1 MGSAASE
8 LVLLTTAGTVNVG
21 SSTALT
27 SGFIVDC
34 AGYNISFTSKQ
45 FGNAANVI
53 IINGATVSSSKLTNA
68 RLTAINCATV
78 KGAGSDGINN
88 NQASYYT
95 SVHVY
100 DSGTPSSFN
109 LSKSGVT
116 MTVGVPGVCFFSGG
130 PYSPSFSSY
139 SGNYH
144 VYGGKFSS
152 DPTAYLASND
162 LEAPKEGSYWVVHR
176 IVPTINVAKVGSTE
190 YEYLQEAVNA
200 AATSSGTVELLPGIA
215 EIELETPVMVAVG
228 KTVTIDLAGYAITAP
243 NGAIVNNGTLY
254 LQDTST
260 FDVPGSITTA
270 SGNMIVN
277 NGTLDVTY
285 GAYTG
290 NIQLNGGTF
299 TTHFGTFDGVVS
311 VASGLDPKVV
321 ANLRGGEFSQ
331 SMADFLRD
339 GFSEVYSHVAQSDP
353 MRYWVGEFPTPLLV
367 TTSYSSAEKAWKLD
381 FLSSSDLTLYKKTKK
396 RSDHSSLADW
406 QRRAELYSSIQ
417 PWSGYVLDCGLIFD
431 RPVTSGSVTFYGNV
445 QVSMSE
451 SVGKDLAAN
460 EDFPVLAHR
469 IYEMG
474 YTPLSYGR
482 YIDEI
487 GSVTAGVK
495 NNQTANVGTVCT
507 IDVRVCTQSKQTPGV
522 YDKLQALVDVRYML
536 GGKKAAI
543 DRNGSRLAYDSLS
556 AAVSAAQDGET
567 ILVGA
572 DTDNNVTL
580 PGPGEFTID
589 PYGFQFTGM
598 VSAPSGYAIVAQ
610 TEKNS
615 LAAAQG
621 VESAK
626 AVTYVVL
633 QPPEVTGT
641 TGAGTIEVSD
651 LGAPTGYSVTSY
663 KIGDESVA
671 TPQLALPSSGY
682 ETTQLKAV
690 VRTAAGN
697 VVDVDVVHNIGV
709 LKVESTAETTVIAV
723 PWYAFDDDGTTV
735 KVDSLVYL
743 GNRDVDDMLKAY
755 NSDTG
760 NYDSWKLT
768 EKDGVKAWS
777 PMTTVGDTTTESGDA
792 SVASV
797 TRGQGLLLTRKDVT
811 KPIYLVGRADGTAT
825 KVVSLAKGMN
835 LVASPSLVGLDLNT
849 AFANP
854 GSDEIVVPTAGA
866 PKTYTY
872 ADGAWGYEDV
882 KTQTKTIRGKEV
894 TVVVGTE
901 RKTDAVIPP
910 GRGFLYINHADNDKN
925 VEW

>member
-1 MGSAASE
+1 ME
-8 LVLLTTAGTVNVG
+8 EGT
-21 SSTALT
+21 
-27 SGFIVDC
+27 
-34 AGYNISFTSKQ
+34 
-45 FGNAANVI
+45 
-53 IINGATVSSSKLTNA
+53 
-68 RLTAINCATV
+68 
-78 KGAGSDGINN
+78 
-88 NQASYYT
+88 
-95 SVHVY
+95 
-100 DSGTPSSFN
+100 
-109 LSKSGVT
+109 
-116 MTVGVPGVCFFSGG
+116 PGVCFFSGG
-130 PYSPSFSSY
+130 PYSPSFT
-139 SGNYH
+139 GNYH
-144 VYGGKFSS
+144 VYGGTFSK
-152 DPTAYLASND
+152 DPTSYLASND

-190 YEYLQEAVNA
+190 YESLQEAVNA

-215 EIELETPVMVAVG
+215 EIELETPVVVAVG

-285 GAYTG
+285 GAYAG

-299 TTHFGTFDGVVS
+299 TTHFGTFDGDIS
-311 VASGLDPKVV
+311 VANGLDPKVV
-321 ANLRGGEFSQ
+321 ANLRGGEFSK
-331 SMADFLRD
+331 SVSAFLRD
-339 GFSEVYSHVAQSDP
+339 GYTEVYSHIGQNDP
-353 MRYWVGEFPTPLLV
+353 MRYWIFNCLTIV
-367 TTSYSSAEKAWKLD
+367 TSTSYSSTEKAWKLD
-381 FLSSSDLTLYKKTKK
+381 FMTSSDLALYKKEKK
-396 RSDHSSLADW
+396 RSVHSSLADW
-406 QRRAELYSSIQ
+406 QRRAELHSYVQPYSQ
-417 PWSGYVLDCGLIFD
+417 YVLDCALIFD
-431 RPVTSGSVTFYGNV
+431 RAVDSGSVTFYGNV

-572 DTDNNVTL
+572 DTTENVTL
-580 PGPGEFTID
+580 PGLGEFTID
-589 PYGFQFTGM
+589 PYGFKFTGT
-598 VSAPSGYAIVAQ
+598 VSAPNGCAIVAQ

-641 TGAGTIEVSD
+641 TGAGTIEVSG

-663 KIGDESVA
+663 KIGDASVA
-671 TPQLALPSSGY
+671 TPQLSLPSSGY

-697 VVDVDVVHNIGV
+697 DVDVDVVHNVGV
-709 LKVESTAETTVIAV
+709 LKVESTAETTAIAV
-723 PWYAFDDDGTTV
+723 PWYAFGDAGTTV
-735 KVDSLVYL
+735 TVDSLVYL
-743 GNRDVDDMLKAY
+743 GNRDVGDMLKAY
-755 NSDTG
+755 NATTG
-760 NYDSWKLT
+760 NYDSWVLT
-768 EKDGVKAWS
+768 EKDGGMAWAWS
-777 PMTTVGDTTTESGDA
+777 PMTTVGETATEAGDA

-882 KTQTKTIRGKEV
+882 KTQTQTIRGKEV
-894 TVVVGTE
+894 TVVIGTE
-901 RKTDAVIPP
+901 RKTDALIPP
-910 GRGFLYINHADNDKN
+910 GRGFLYINRADGEKS
-925 VEW
+925 VVW